1 MQVSAAATEK
11 RKQSKYLWLY
21 LYSHFSQSSEPNA
34 YPEHNDIEL
43 YIDSNSRSSGDLADT
58 ELEANLRRH
67 SRNFTLSPETTDYD
81 SNCGDLDSLSNDINC
96 ATTDYGKL
104 YTSMPVLEDGLS
116 SGHASDTENNV
127 SVVCYKQQQT
137 QQAQAQQQQQQQVV
151 LEHNGNS
158 DGDRLQN
165 EYNSPE
171 RGTVTADVLQ
181 PSDFVASMPTSSPP
195 PLPESPTATPSP
207 QPCEEESAEAAA
219 TADSADNISPAETHY
234 GPVYAAAASSKP
246 SSSSATA
253 AVAAAT
259 SPVEI
264 QEAMKE
270 IRSAIQRAKAQ
281 PDKLKFCDEVL
292 PADPDSPVWVPRKTA
307 TATRVDEEEADT
319 DLETDRLLG
328 QQDFFAE
335 QVSSVSESAKCKL
348 NLL

>member
-1 MQVSAAATEK
+1 M
-11 RKQSKYLWLY
+11 
-21 LYSHFSQSSEPNA
+21 FSYHCLCLQSSEPNA

-127 SVVCYKQQQT
+127 SVVCYQQPQT
-137 QQAQAQQQQQQQVV
+137 QSQQAQQQQQQVI

-158 DGDRLQN
+158 DGERLQT
-165 EYNSPE
+165 EYSNSPE
-171 RGTVTADVLQ
+171 LGTLNTETTDAHGLQ
-181 PSDFVASMPTSSPP
+181 PSDFVTLMPTSSPP

-207 QPCEEESAEAAA
+207 QHCEEPEAEVAM
-219 TADSADNISPAETHY
+219 TADCAADNNSPAATHY
-234 GPVYAAAASSKP
+234 GPVYAAAATSSKP
-246 SSSSATA
+246 SPSSATA
-253 AVAAAT
+253 AVAASASAT

-328 QQDFFAE
+328 QQDFFGE
-335 QVSSVSESAKCKL
+335 QVSSVREYP
-348 NLL
+348 

>member
-1 MQVSAAATEK
+1 M
-11 RKQSKYLWLY
+11 
-21 LYSHFSQSSEPNA
+21 
-34 YPEHNDIEL
+34 
-43 YIDSNSRSSGDLADT
+43 
-58 ELEANLRRH
+58 
-67 SRNFTLSPETTDYD
+67 
-81 SNCGDLDSLSNDINC
+81 DSLSNDINC

-127 SVVCYKQQQT
+127 SVVCYQQPQT
-137 QQAQAQQQQQQQVV
+137 QSQQAQQQQQQQQVI

-158 DGDRLQN
+158 DGERLQT
-165 EYNSPE
+165 EYSNSPE
-171 RGTVTADVLQ
+171 LGTLNTETTDARGLQ
-181 PSDFVASMPTSSPP
+181 PSDFVTLMPTSSPP

-207 QPCEEESAEAAA
+207 QHCEEPEAEVAM
-219 TADSADNISPAETHY
+219 TADSAADNNSPAATHY
-234 GPVYAAAASSKP
+234 GPVYAAAATSNKP
-246 SSSSATA
+246 SPSPSSATA
-253 AVAAAT
+253 AVAAEAAVAAAATAT

-281 PDKLKFCDEVL
+281 PDKLKYCDEVL

-328 QQDFFAE
+328 QQDFFGE
-335 QVSSVSESAKCKL
+335 QVSSVYQNITKINCH
-348 NLL
+348 LLSTFRLS